1 MIAKYALAAAALA
14 ATAMAQSENTAAS
27 DQDKMKGIGMP
38 IIFISFFIVA
48 ILLNH
53 KQLMTAWQ
61 NSSTSPDVAW
71 VFRASL
77 LCALFSI
84 FFYVSAAWAYGI
96 ISTILAYFLACIS
109 TSSLMQQHGKSAG
122 GLFFLWFLILIGVPS
137 LLSSGLVSTV
147 SFKCTSFYGSYSN
160 KMCKDGWQTFLLIV
174 ATVQIALTF
183 LCVLSVMA
191 ASAGTSVVQ
200 SVKGEINRLQG
211 KNGEYQQSL
220 AHNAAPAPTV
230 A

>member
-1 MIAKYALAAAALA
+1 MIAKYALATAALA
-14 ATAMAQSENTAAS
+14 ATAMAQGNNEAAA

-48 ILLNH
+48 VLLNH

-61 NSSTSPDVAW
+61 NSSASPDIAW

-84 FFYVSAAWAYGI
+84 FFYVSAAWAFGI

-109 TSSLMQQHGKSAG
+109 TSSLMQQHGKSAAA
-122 GLFFLWFLILIGVPS
+122 LFFLWFLILIGIPS
-137 LLSSGLVSTV
+137 LLSVGLVKTV
-147 SFKCTSFYGSYSN
+147 SDSCTSFYGSYSD

-191 ASAGTSVVQ
+191 ASAGTSMVQ
-200 SVKGEINRLQG
+200 SVQGEFSRLQG
-211 KNGEYQQSL
+211 KGEHQQSL

>member
-1 MIAKYALAAAALA
+1 MLTKYALAAATMA
-14 ATAMAQSENTAAS
+14 ATAMAQSPAAT

-38 IIFISFFIVA
+38 IIFITFFIVA
-48 ILLNH
+48 VLLNH
-53 KQLMTAWQ
+53 KQLLAAWH
-61 NSSTSPDVAW
+61 SSSASADVAW

-77 LCALFSI
+77 LCAMFSI

-109 TSSLMQQHGKSAG
+109 SGTLMQQHGKTAA
-122 GLFFLWFLILIGVPS
+122 GLFFVWFLVLIGVPS
-137 LLSSGLVSTV
+137 LLSGGIVSKLQGCSG
-147 SFKCTSFYGSYSN
+147 FYGSYSE

-183 LCVLSVMA
+183 LCVLAAIA
-191 ASAGTSVVQ
+191 ASAGTSVVE
-200 SVKGEINRLQG
+200 SVQGQIGRFGKG
-211 KNGEYQQSL
+211 GEHQQSL
-220 AHNAAPAPTV
+220 AHNAAPAPIV